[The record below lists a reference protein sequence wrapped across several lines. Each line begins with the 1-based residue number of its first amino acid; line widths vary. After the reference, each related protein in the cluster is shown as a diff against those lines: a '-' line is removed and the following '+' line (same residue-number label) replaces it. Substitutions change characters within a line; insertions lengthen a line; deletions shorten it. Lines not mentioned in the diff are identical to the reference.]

1 MYKYEHFIEI
11 PQLPLIFIGAS
22 MNFIRILAF
31 LTFLAFSEGRHT
43 KRSYDVDI
51 WPLARCDFQ
60 QCVQDL
66 VRIFPMRN
74 GFPLIRILRR
84 SKVPILEEQD
94 KTEREYEKLKEDH
107 EKTMKRL
114 RSKKEDLKKKVHTRE
129 KRAGCTTLL
138 ECKAMGMSIF
148 KPRYITN
155 LQGFNDR
162 TVKYKDEFKNN
173 AQIKVET
180 MKLKKKNMLE
190 EDELKKQIHE
200 FTLAE
205 KIRQIAELKEK
216 TES

>member
-1 MYKYEHFIEI
+1 MRFRNII
-11 PQLPLIFIGAS
+11 
-22 MNFIRILAF
+22 MTILF
-31 LTFLAFSEGRHT
+31 L
-43 KRSYDVDI
+43 
-51 WPLARCDFQ
+51 
-60 QCVQDL
+60 QCMDAKQ
-66 VRIFPMRN
+66 
-74 GFPLIRILRR
+74 
-84 SKVPILEEQD
+84 
-94 KTEREYEKLKEDH
+94 
-107 EKTMKRL
+107 
-114 RSKKEDLKKKVHTRE
+114 VHTRE

-138 ECKAMGMSIF
+138 ECTAMAMSIIN
-148 KPRYITN
+148 PRYITN